1 MPREW
6 LREPEPD
13 LAAEKILDAADK
25 AFIELGVSA
34 AGMAEIA
41 EAAGCSRGTL
51 YRYFRNR
58 HELHLAYVKRA
69 GRRIAG
75 RVREQLAGIDD
86 PRERVI
92 EYILCAVREVR
103 DNPGTAAWFEP
114 GVSGLAARMSHSSEV
129 VEHLTAAFGS
139 DVLGLSGRGREYE
152 LRTRWLIRVILS
164 LLLDPEE
171 NAAEERTLVE
181 RFVAP
186 AWISDPTF

>member
-1 MPREW
+1 M
-6 LREPEPD
+6 
-13 LAAEKILDAADK
+13 AAIAD
-25 AFIELGVSA
+25 
-34 AGMAEIA
+34 
-41 EAAGCSRGTL
+41 AAGCSRGTL

-69 GRRIAG
+69 GRRIAAS
-75 RVREQLAGIDD
+75 VREQLAGVDD

-92 EYILCAVREVR
+92 EYILSAVRAVR

-114 GVSGLAARMSHSSEV
+114 GVFGLAARMSHSSEV

-139 DVLGLSGRGREYE
+139 DVLGLPGRGRQHE

-186 AWISDPTF
+186 AWLSDPAI